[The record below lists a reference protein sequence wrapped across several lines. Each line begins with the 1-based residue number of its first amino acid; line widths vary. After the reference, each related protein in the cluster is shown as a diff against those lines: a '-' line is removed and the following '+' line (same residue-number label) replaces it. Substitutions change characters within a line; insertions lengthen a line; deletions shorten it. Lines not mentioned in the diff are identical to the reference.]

1 MRYNKYRKP
10 TVELL
15 LKLLSNAYDKNED
28 LDKILYQIM
37 EQAGADLANVMRE
50 LERRGKLN
58 MG

>member
-37 EQAGADLANVMRE
+37 EEAGADLANVMRE